1 MSQGVQRWAPLSGLV
16 FLVLMVVGFSVAG
29 SAPDPDASN
38 AKIASFLAKDSS
50 YHKAVASYFVLLAA
64 VVALVWFF
72 SVLRSRISDVE
83 GTPGRL
89 GALALAAGVASAAFL
104 FIGISL
110 FIVPAIAAHDAHK
123 YALDPGIY
131 RLTNDLGYM
140 IWVASA
146 VIGALVVWATSAAAL
161 KAGLLPRWY
170 GWLSLVIGI
179 VCLFGFFFFPI
190 LLYGL
195 WIGVTGIVLTVRST
209 PAPTPPAAAPA
220 TAT

>member
-1 MSQGVQRWAPLSGLV
+1 MSRGVQRWAPLSGLV

-29 SAPDPDASN
+29 NSPDPDASN
-38 AKIASFLAKDSS
+38 AKIASYLAKDSS
-50 YHKAVASYFVLLAA
+50 YHKDVASYFILLAA
-64 VVALVWFF
+64 IVALVWFF

-89 GALALAAGVASAAFL
+89 GALALGAGVASAVFL

-110 FIVPAIAAHDAHK
+110 FIAPSIAAHDAHK
-123 YALDPGIY
+123 NALDPGIY
-131 RLTNDLGYM
+131 RFTQDLGYM

-179 VCLFGFFFFPI
+179 ACLFAFFFFPI

-195 WIGVTGIVLTVRST
+195 WLGVTGIVLTVHST
-209 PAPTPPAAAPA
+209 PAGTPSVAAPA